1 MGKTSRVAFSDTVS
15 VCGNSVAA
23 LCFFSEAVPQV
34 SQAFET
40 QINFCENRLKKS
52 VGSYRV
58 CYYSHRKNTGMPA
71 SMNES
76 VCL

>member
-40 QINFCENRLKKS
+40 QINFCENRLKNQLA
-52 VGSYRV
+52 V
-58 CYYSHRKNTGMPA
+58 TGYVTTVIGKTQECQLA
-71 SMNES
+71 
-76 VCL
+76 